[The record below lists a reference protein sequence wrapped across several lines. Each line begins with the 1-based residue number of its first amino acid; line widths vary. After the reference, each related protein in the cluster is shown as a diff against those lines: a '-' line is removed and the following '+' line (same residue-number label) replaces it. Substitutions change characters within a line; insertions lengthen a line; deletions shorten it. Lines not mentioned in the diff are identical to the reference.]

1 MDLET
6 RQDFTAFVGA
16 RSHALFRT
24 ALALTGHRQQAEDLL
39 QTVLAKAYRHW
50 GKVRHGQPE
59 AYLRRALYR
68 EQVSWWRRPMRSRE
82 VVTDRLP
89 DVASTDL
96 TGRVD
101 LSMALRASLDRLAPK
116 QRAVLVLRYLEDLSD
131 EEIADILRC
140 KPTTVRSQAARALDR
155 IRTLCP
161 ELTHLAAQEVHQ

>member
-1 MDLET
+1 M
-6 RQDFTAFVGA
+6 
-16 RSHALFRT
+16 
-24 ALALTGHRQQAEDLL
+24 
-39 QTVLAKAYRHW
+39 W
-50 GKVRHGQPE
+50 P
-59 AYLRRALYR
+59 
-68 EQVSWWRRPMRSRE
+68 
-82 VVTDRLP
+82 
-89 DVASTDL
+89 STDL